1 MEPQAAASSLAA
13 RTLTILAAGFLAFDG
28 LGLLAGGLWLG
39 RPVLAIIG
47 GCLIGSSGLVFVY
60 WRWHQ
65 RQSGEIAAAR
75 RAVAD
80 EARALRDLVRRN

>member
-1 MEPQAAASSLAA
+1 MASPAPGSSLTS

-28 LGLLAGGLWLG
+28 VALIVAGIWLG
-39 RPVLAIIG
+39 RPMLMIVGTCIL
-47 GCLIGSSGLVFVY
+47 GSSGLVFVY
-60 WRWHQ
+60 WRWHS
-65 RQSGEIAAAR
+65 RQAGEIAAAR

>member
-1 MEPQAAASSLAA
+1 MPAPEPGSSLTS

-28 LGLLAGGLWLG
+28 VALMAAGAWLG
-39 RPVLAIIG
+39 RPMLIIVG
-47 GCLIGSSGLVFVY
+47 ACLLGSSGLVFVY
-60 WRWHQ
+60 WRWHA
-65 RQSGEIAAAR
+65 RQAGEIAAAR